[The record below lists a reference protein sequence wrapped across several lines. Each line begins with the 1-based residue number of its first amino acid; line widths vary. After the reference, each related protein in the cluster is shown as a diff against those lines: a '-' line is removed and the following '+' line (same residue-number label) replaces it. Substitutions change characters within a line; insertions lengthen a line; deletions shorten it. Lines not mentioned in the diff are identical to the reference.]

1 MHRSASRSRQ
11 VAIYGAACSAS
22 RLKAI
27 VDALP
32 LRPGLRVIEIGCGP
46 GAAAREVAEH
56 VGASGHVLAV
66 DRSAKAIALLTESAA
81 ALISAGRLTPR
92 QVAVEELELEPGE
105 DRYDVAFAVRV
116 GAFDGRDPKA
126 GSLALHG
133 HHRFQPARHRPWR
146 WPTKA
151 SAVPTSSAVGDV
163 ALRLRRRRRR
173 RSPPTTP
180 GSSNASTPRRSP
192 CRTRQLPDVAARASL
207 WSAFPVDRGLCA
219 DQAVRD
225 VPAGPNRPTQ
235 TNESPKSDLV
245 SQRGRASIE
254 ARRGGC

>member
-1 MHRSASRSRQ
+1 MILRPSETRAPIRISIAPGGHLR
-11 VAIYGAACSAS
+11 CSVS
-22 RLKAI
+22 LRLKAI

-46 GAAAREVAEH
+46 GAAAREVAER

-126 GSLALHG
+126 GSLALHE
-133 HHRFQPARHRPWR
+133 HHQVPPARHDRR
-146 WPTKA
+146 VATKA
-151 SAVPTSSAVGDV
+151 SAVRTIMRPSASCALIAWAPTST
-163 ALRLRRRRRR
+163 
-173 RSPPTTP
+173 SPPTTP
-180 GSSNASTPRRSP
+180 GSSNASTSRRSP
-192 CRTRQLPDVAARASL
+192 CRTRQLHDVATRASL
-207 WSAFPVDRGLCA
+207 WSAFPVDS
-219 DQAVRD
+219 
-225 VPAGPNRPTQ
+225 GPLR
-235 TNESPKSDLV
+235 
-245 SQRGRASIE
+245 
-254 ARRGGC
+254 